1 MKVVLSRK
9 RARKIQT
16 AILKRPGKN
25 RRQKVK
31 LNKRHLRKRFD
42 IIFTARKV
50 LNSIRKKNCRGKES
64 PAERTLGRKNHWEN
78 IPNDYLGLP
87 DYLARF
93 QAGFLV
99 QLEPLYFRLN
109 RRKQKNRKLKLS
121 KNPRRDLPQQTSYF
135 SSMKKVLSLTN
146 SEKAQTRIPY

>member
-1 MKVVLSRK
+1 
-9 RARKIQT
+9 
-16 AILKRPGKN
+16 
-25 RRQKVK
+25 VK

-64 PAERTLGRKNHWEN
+64 SDERTIGEKEPPAERTLGRKNHREN

-87 DYLARF
+87 DYLASF